1 MTNNELPDWCRVGK
15 WIWYKDAYNLYG
27 SLHVHGY
34 WLYVTAITDK
44 GIETLQLTYEV
55 PISKCSETHTR
66 PWKFTEA
73 PIGVK
78 CRNKLNNGPLFV
90 AYLNQT
96 GDGYKVID
104 SETDVDFNAMSST
117 YIQHDNTPCGVLQ
130 HKDELGCWTS
140 YVHGWKRY
148 MELASGHI
156 CTKPYS
162 E

>member
-1 MTNNELPDWCRVGK
+1 MVKNELPDWCQVGK

-34 WLYVTAITDK
+34 WLYVVAITDK
-44 GIETLQLTYEV
+44 RIKTLQRIDEV
-55 PISKCSETHTR
+55 PISECSETRTR
-66 PWKFTEA
+66 PWKFDEA
-73 PIGVK
+73 PFGVK
-78 CRNKLNNGPLFV
+78 CRNKLTNGSLFV

-104 SETDVDFNAMSST
+104 SETDVDFKTMSST
-117 YIQHDNTPCGVLQ
+117 YIQHDNMPCGVLQ
-130 HKDELGCWTS
+130 HRDEVGQWTS

-148 MELASGHI
+148 MKSVSGYTRI
-156 CTKPYS
+156 KSYS